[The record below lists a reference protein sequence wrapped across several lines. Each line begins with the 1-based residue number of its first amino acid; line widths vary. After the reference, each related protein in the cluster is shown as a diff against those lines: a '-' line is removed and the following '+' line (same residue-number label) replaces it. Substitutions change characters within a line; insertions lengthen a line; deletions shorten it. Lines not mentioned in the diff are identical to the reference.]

1 MKHWKTQA
9 EARMVYAN
17 TFMQKVLD
25 LQPDLEK
32 IFYDAMSTSPEREI
46 HIVKYH
52 SDDSTTGEE
61 VVERA
66 CMRRGYKIVYTPKTG
81 IYELLRCN
89 TSDYY
94 KHAPKSEVKDFVKL
108 GWLRAVDERQLK
120 RDRKRLAKFNRKID
134 NANEQRNDSLMVHWR
149 KRRRELIDNISSI
162 EEKMNSENYG
172 KQC

>member
-1 MKHWKTQA
+1 MKYWITQA
-9 EARMVYAN
+9 KAREVFTG

-46 HIVKYH
+46 HIVK
-52 SDDSTTGEE
+52 TRNEE
-61 VVERA
+61 SSVEEIVERA
-66 CMRRGYKIVYTPKTG
+66 CLRRGYKIVYTPKTG
-81 IYELLRCN
+81 IYELLRTN

-94 KHAPKSEVKDFVKL
+94 KHSPKTEVKDFVKK
-108 GWLRAVDERQLK
+108 GWLRAVDERQIA

-162 EEKMNSENYG
+162 EEKMASYE
-172 KQC
+172 